1 VDWILHNTLVEVLLC
16 IEAATGLAVDC
27 RSGDTYYRCCFVT
40 TTHVYFVEEVVV
52 VGIAAAEALALRA
65 RVPVGEGVLLR
76 AATLLELLF
85 LV

>member
-1 VDWILHNTLVEVLLC
+1 
-16 IEAATGLAVDC
+16 
-27 RSGDTYYRCCFVT
+27 
-40 TTHVYFVEEVVV
+40 VYFVEEVVV

-76 AATLLELLF
+76 AAALLELLF